1 MSVSELGTYAS
12 QSPITDPGAFAGRLD
27 AVPADLQS
35 LQRTSCRLVFH
46 YRAGGD
52 FAENGIAADRMSEI
66 DTRYA
71 DAMFARLF
79 ALHDAPLTDDRSP
92 HQRLVGCCRD
102 FTVLFLALARHK
114 GIPARARVG
123 FAAYFA
129 PGWYI
134 DHEIAEVW
142 DGEEQR
148 WRLVDPELREGYVDP
163 TNGAV
168 IDPLDVGSERF
179 IVGPQAWL
187 ACRAGDADPDRFVVS
202 PDIDIPDL
210 RSWSYLAHNLIHDL
224 AGLNK
229 REMVLWDSWGLEE
242 SEQLTDE
249 QRALL
254 DEVARAMTSPDVTV
268 SELRDLY
275 ARDGFGVPAVVT
287 SYSPAT
293 SEPLR
298 VPAPRDTAPTTG

>member
-163 TNGAV
+163 TNGASSIRSTSV
-168 IDPLDVGSERF
+168 PSASSWV
-179 IVGPQAWL
+179 
-187 ACRAGDADPDRFVVS
+187 
-202 PDIDIPDL
+202 L
-210 RSWSYLAHNLIHDL
+210 RR
-224 AGLNK
+224 G
-229 REMVLWDSWGLEE
+229 
-242 SEQLTDE
+242 
-249 QRALL
+249 
-254 DEVARAMTSPDVTV
+254 
-268 SELRDLY
+268 
-275 ARDGFGVPAVVT
+275 
-287 SYSPAT
+287 SPAEPVTRTPIGSSYPPT
-293 SEPLR
+293 STFRICAAGPTSLTTSSTIW
-298 VPAPRDTAPTTG
+298 PA